1 MTNVIPILARSDE
14 LSSEGV
20 ELAKELILQQS
31 IDEDL
36 DCFSFADP
44 ESLEDALHVFAVST
58 ETQVDYD
65 TMDTMDASVLM
76 NSDYLPPLVSTDLGR
91 LVDQIFSVDG
101 SARLRHSAA
110 IKCVKWRREH
120 SHGVMDR
127 ATQGW
132 SLVHRPMPDMAIATR
147 RHSTLDR
154 SWARVD
160 LYNWAHNL
168 RQSLHTERIHH
179 LMATRSDS
187 HPPATESRL
196 VPLYSDESR
205 NANVQAPKAT
215 PRHQDPLGILELGS
229 LLKSKGMLVLEV
241 LSTLGLLT
249 YVITRLNTPA
259 WDRKPCHGAFR
270 GLRRTS
276 FDVSLGSLLS

>member
-14 LSSEGV
+14 LSSGGV

-65 TMDTMDASVLM
+65 TMDASVLM

-110 IKCVKWRREH
+110 VKCVKWRRDH
-120 SHGVMDR
+120 SHGVTDR
-127 ATQGW
+127 TMQGW
-132 SLVHRPMPDMAIATR
+132 SLVHRPKPDIAVAAR

-179 LMATRSDS
+179 LMATTTDS

-196 VPLYSDESR
+196 VPLNSDESR
-205 NANVQAPKAT
+205 NTIPQAPKPT

-229 LLKSKGMLVLEV
+229 VLKSKGMLVLEV

-249 YVITRLNTPA
+249 YVISRLNQPA
-259 WDRKPCHGAFR
+259 WDGKPYHGAFR
-270 GLRRTS
+270 GLRRTT